1 MLACAALGIALVGCA
16 STPEAQSLARKA
28 DLDTA
33 PITHVV
39 LVQLKDPTRTAELIA
54 DCDQVLPAITG
65 VSGYSCGVPLVTGR
79 TNVTGDYDVGIYVGF
94 RTEAEYRSYM
104 DDPRHMAMV
113 ERWRDGWKAVRIFDV
128 ISGMPAANAVPGTA
142 AAQTTAAQTTAPAA
156 APSTATPAIR
166 PAVPTAPAAASPA
179 PAPAPGA
186 TPAPKAATPAP
197 KAAAPAPAA
206 SPAAASAPAPGAASA
221 PAPAPRS

>member
-54 DCDQVLPAITG
+54 DCDQVLPAIKG
-65 VSGYSCGVPLVTGR
+65 VSGYSCGVPFVTGR

-94 RTEAEYRSYM
+94 RTEAEYRAYV

-113 ERWRDGWKAVRIFDV
+113 DRWRDGWKGVRIFDV
-128 ISGMPAANAVPGTA
+128 ISGIPAAGAVPGTPG
-142 AAQTTAAQTTAPAA
+142 PAA
-156 APSTATPAIR
+156 
-166 PAVPTAPAAASPA
+166 APAAASPA
-179 PAPAPGA
+179 APGA
-186 TPAPKAATPAP
+186 TAAPKMSTPAPKAATPAP
-197 KAAAPAPAA
+197 APVPAAAPAPA
-206 SPAAASAPAPGAASA
+206 SSAA
-221 PAPAPRS
+221 PAPAAAPAAAPRP

>member
-1 MLACAALGIALVGCA
+1 MLACAALGIAFVGCA
-16 STPEAQSLARKA
+16 STPEAKSLARKA

-54 DCDQVLPAITG
+54 DCDQVLPAIKG
-65 VSGYSCGVPLVTGR
+65 VSGYSCGIPLVTGR

-94 RTEAEYRSYM
+94 RTDADYRSYV
-104 DDPRHMAMV
+104 DDPRHLAMV
-113 ERWRDGWKAVRIFDV
+113 DRWRDGWKAVRIFDV
-128 ISGMPAANAVPGTA
+128 VSGMPAASAVPGTA
-142 AAQTTAAQTTAPAA
+142 AAPTAAPAA
-156 APSTATPAIR
+156 TPASATPAIR
-166 PAVPTAPAAASPA
+166 PAVPAAPAAASPAPA

-186 TPAPKAATPAP
+186 TPAPKAA
-197 KAAAPAPAA
+197 APAPAT

>member
-1 MLACAALGIALVGCA
+1 MLACTALGIAFVGCA

-39 LVQLKDPTRTAELIA
+39 LVQLKDPTRTAELIG
-54 DCDQVLPAITG
+54 DCDQVLPAIRG
-65 VSGYSCGVPLVTGR
+65 VSGYSCGAPLVTGR

-94 RTEAEYRSYM
+94 RTEAEYRAYV

-113 ERWRDGWKAVRIFDV
+113 DRWRDGWKAVRIFDV
-128 ISGMPAANAVPGTA
+128 ISGMPAAGAVPGTA
-142 AAQTTAAQTTAPAA
+142 AAPAA
-156 APSTATPAIR
+156 APAATPASATPAIR
-166 PAVPTAPAAASPA
+166 PAVPAAPAAAS

-186 TPAPKAATPAP
+186 TPAPKAA
-197 KAAAPAPAA
+197 APAPAT

>member
-54 DCDQVLPAITG
+54 DCDQVLPAIKG
-65 VSGYSCGVPLVTGR
+65 VLGYSCGVPFVTGR

-94 RTEAEYRSYM
+94 RTEAEYRAYV

-113 ERWRDGWKAVRIFDV
+113 DRWRDGWKGVRIFDV
-128 ISGMPAANAVPGTA
+128 ISGIPSAGAVPGTPGA
-142 AAQTTAAQTTAPAA
+142 AA
-156 APSTATPAIR
+156 
-166 PAVPTAPAAASPA
+166 APAAASPA
-179 PAPAPGA
+179 APGA
-186 TPAPKAATPAP
+186 TAAPKMSTPAPKAATPAP
-197 KAAAPAPAA
+197 APVPAAAPAPA
-206 SPAAASAPAPGAASA
+206 SSAA
-221 PAPAPRS
+221 PAPAAAPAAAPRP

>member
-1 MLACAALGIALVGCA
+1 MLACAALGIAFVGCA

-54 DCDQVLPAITG
+54 DCDQVLPAIKG

-94 RTEAEYRSYM
+94 RTDADYRSYV
-104 DDPRHMAMV
+104 DDPRHLAMV
-113 ERWRDGWKAVRIFDV
+113 DRWRDGWKAVRIFDV
-128 ISGMPAANAVPGTA
+128 VSGMPAASAVPGTA
-142 AAQTTAAQTTAPAA
+142 AAPAA
-156 APSTATPAIR
+156 APAATPASATPAIR
-166 PAVPTAPAAASPA
+166 PAVPAAPAAASPAPA

-186 TPAPKAATPAP
+186 TPAPKAA
-197 KAAAPAPAA
+197 APAPATP
-206 SPAAASAPAPGAASA
+206 PAAASAPAPAAASA

>member
-1 MLACAALGIALVGCA
+1 MLACATLGIAFVGCA

-94 RTEAEYRSYM
+94 RTDADYRSYV
-104 DDPRHMAMV
+104 DDPRHLAMV
-113 ERWRDGWKAVRIFDV
+113 DRWRDGWKAVRIFDV
-128 ISGMPAANAVPGTA
+128 VSGMPAASAVPGTA
-142 AAQTTAAQTTAPAA
+142 AAPTAAPAA
-156 APSTATPAIR
+156 TPASAAPAIR
-166 PAVPTAPAAASPA
+166 PAVPAAPAAASPAPA

-186 TPAPKAATPAP
+186 TPAPKS
-197 KAAAPAPAA
+197 AAPAPAT

>member
-54 DCDQVLPAITG
+54 DCDQVLPAIKG

-94 RTEAEYRSYM
+94 RTDADYRSYV
-104 DDPRHMAMV
+104 DDPRHLAMV
-113 ERWRDGWKAVRIFDV
+113 DRWRDGWKAVRIFDV
-128 ISGMPAANAVPGTA
+128 VSGMPTASAVPGTA
-142 AAQTTAAQTTAPAA
+142 AVPAA
-156 APSTATPAIR
+156 APAATPASATPATR
-166 PAVPTAPAAASPA
+166 PAVPAAPAAAS

-186 TPAPKAATPAP
+186 TPAPKAA
-197 KAAAPAPAA
+197 APAPAT

>member
-1 MLACAALGIALVGCA
+1 MLACAALGIAFVGCA

-54 DCDQVLPAITG
+54 DCDQVLPAIKG

-94 RTEAEYRSYM
+94 RTEAEYRAYV

-113 ERWRDGWKAVRIFDV
+113 DRWRDGWKAVRIFDV
-128 ISGMPAANAVPGTA
+128 ISGMPAASAVPGTA
-142 AAQTTAAQTTAPAA
+142 AVPATAAQTTAPAA
-156 APSTATPAIR
+156 TPASATQANR
-166 PAVPTAPAAASPA
+166 PAVPAAPAATSPA
-179 PAPAPGA
+179 PAPG
-186 TPAPKAATPAP
+186 ATPAP

-206 SPAAASAPAPGAASA
+206 SPAASAPAQGAASA

>member
-65 VSGYSCGVPLVTGR
+65 VSGYSCGVPFVTGR

-94 RTEAEYRSYM
+94 RTEAEYRAYV

-113 ERWRDGWKAVRIFDV
+113 DRWRDGWKGVRIFDV
-128 ISGMPAANAVPGTA
+128 ISGIPAAGAVPGTPGA
-142 AAQTTAAQTTAPAA
+142 AA
-156 APSTATPAIR
+156 
-166 PAVPTAPAAASPA
+166 APAAASTT
-179 PAPAPGA
+179 APGA
-186 TPAPKAATPAP
+186 TAAPKTSTPAPKAATPAHAP
-197 KAAAPAPAA
+197 VPAAAPAPA
-206 SPAAASAPAPGAASA
+206 SSAA
-221 PAPAPRS
+221 PAPAAAPAAAPRP

>member
-54 DCDQVLPAITG
+54 DCDQVLPAIKG
-65 VSGYSCGVPLVTGR
+65 VSGYSCGVPFVTGR

-94 RTEAEYRSYM
+94 RTEAEYRAYV

-113 ERWRDGWKAVRIFDV
+113 DRWRDGWKGVRIFDV
-128 ISGMPAANAVPGTA
+128 VSGMPAATAAPGT
-142 AAQTTAAQTTAPAA
+142 PAA
-156 APSTATPAIR
+156 AA
-166 PAVPTAPAAASPA
+166 APAAASPA
-179 PAPAPGA
+179 PASGTKPTPKTV

-197 KAAAPAPAA
+197 APAPAVVPAPASSAAPAPA
-206 SPAAASAPAPGAASA
+206 PA
-221 PAPAPRS
+221 PAPAAAPRP

>member
-54 DCDQVLPAITG
+54 DCDQVLPAIKG
-65 VSGYSCGVPLVTGR
+65 VSGYSCGVPFVTGR

-94 RTEAEYRSYM
+94 RTEAEYRAYV

-113 ERWRDGWKAVRIFDV
+113 DRWRDGWKGVRIFDV
-128 ISGMPAANAVPGTA
+128 ISGIPAAGAVPGTPGA
-142 AAQTTAAQTTAPAA
+142 AA
-156 APSTATPAIR
+156 
-166 PAVPTAPAAASPA
+166 APAAASPA
-179 PAPAPGA
+179 APGA
-186 TPAPKAATPAP
+186 TAAPKMSTPAPKAATPAP
-197 KAAAPAPAA
+197 APVPAAAPAPA
-206 SPAAASAPAPGAASA
+206 SSAA
-221 PAPAPRS
+221 PAPAAAPAAAPRP

>member
-65 VSGYSCGVPLVTGR
+65 VSGYSCGVPFVTGR

-94 RTEAEYRSYM
+94 RTEAEYRAYV

-113 ERWRDGWKAVRIFDV
+113 DRWRDGWKGVRIFDV
-128 ISGMPAANAVPGTA
+128 ISGIPAAGAVPGTPG
-142 AAQTTAAQTTAPAA
+142 PAA
-156 APSTATPAIR
+156 
-166 PAVPTAPAAASPA
+166 APAAASPA
-179 PAPAPGA
+179 APGA
-186 TPAPKAATPAP
+186 TAAPKMSTPAPKAATPAP
-197 KAAAPAPAA
+197 APVPAAAPAPA
-206 SPAAASAPAPGAASA
+206 SSAA
-221 PAPAPRS
+221 PAPAAAPAAAPRP

>member
-54 DCDQVLPAITG
+54 DCDQVLPAIKG

-94 RTEAEYRSYM
+94 RTDADYRSYV
-104 DDPRHMAMV
+104 DDPRHLAMV
-113 ERWRDGWKAVRIFDV
+113 DRWRDGWKAVRIFDV
-128 ISGMPAANAVPGTA
+128 VSGMPAASAVPGTA
-142 AAQTTAAQTTAPAA
+142 AAPTAAPAA
-156 APSTATPAIR
+156 TPASATPAIR
-166 PAVPTAPAAASPA
+166 PAVPAAPAAASPA
-179 PAPAPGA
+179 PASAPAPGA
-186 TPAPKAATPAP
+186 TPSP
-197 KAAAPAPAA
+197 KAAAPAT
-206 SPAAASAPAPGAASA
+206 SPAAASAPTPGAASA

>member
-54 DCDQVLPAITG
+54 DCDQVLPAIKG

-94 RTEAEYRSYM
+94 RTEAEYRSYV
-104 DDPRHMAMV
+104 DDPRHLAMV
-113 ERWRDGWKAVRIFDV
+113 DRWRDGWKGVRIFDV
-128 ISGMPAANAVPGTA
+128 ISGMPTATVVPGTPA
-142 AAQTTAAQTTAPAA
+142 TPTPTPATASAPKATAPAA
-156 APSTATPAIR
+156 AAPTAAPA
-166 PAVPTAPAAASPA
+166 TAPAPSPVPA
-179 PAPAPGA
+179 PN
-186 TPAPKAATPAP
+186 AATPP
-197 KAAAPAPAA
+197 
-206 SPAAASAPAPGAASA
+206 ASAPRP
-221 PAPAPRS
+221 

>member
-1 MLACAALGIALVGCA
+1 MLACAALGISLVGCA

-54 DCDQVLPAITG
+54 DCDQVLPAIKG

-94 RTEAEYRSYM
+94 RTDADYRSYV
-104 DDPRHMAMV
+104 DDPRHLAMV
-113 ERWRDGWKAVRIFDV
+113 DRWRDGWKAVRIFDV
-128 ISGMPAANAVPGTA
+128 VSGMPTASAVPGTA
-142 AAQTTAAQTTAPAA
+142 AVPAA
-156 APSTATPAIR
+156 APAATPASATPATR
-166 PAVPTAPAAASPA
+166 PAVPAAPAAASPA
-179 PAPAPGA
+179 PAPAPAPGA
-186 TPAPKAATPAP
+186 MPAPKAS
-197 KAAAPAPAA
+197 APAPAT

>member
-54 DCDQVLPAITG
+54 DCDQVLPAIKG
-65 VSGYSCGVPLVTGR
+65 VSGYSCGVPFVTGR

-94 RTEAEYRSYM
+94 RTEAEYRAYV

-113 ERWRDGWKAVRIFDV
+113 DRWRDGWKGVRIFDV
-128 ISGMPAANAVPGTA
+128 ISGIPAAGAVPGTPG
-142 AAQTTAAQTTAPAA
+142 PAA
-156 APSTATPAIR
+156 
-166 PAVPTAPAAASPA
+166 APAAASLA
-179 PAPAPGA
+179 APGA
-186 TPAPKAATPAP
+186 TAAPKTSTPAPKAATAAPAP
-197 KAAAPAPAA
+197 VPAAAAAPASSAAPAPAA
-206 SPAAASAPAPGAASA
+206 APAAA
-221 PAPAPRS
+221 PRP

>member
-1 MLACAALGIALVGCA
+1 MLACAALGIAFVGCA

-54 DCDQVLPAITG
+54 DCDQVLPAIKG

-94 RTEAEYRSYM
+94 RTAPTWTTRGTW
-104 DDPRHMAMV
+104 PWWTV
-113 ERWRDGWKAVRIFDV
+113 G
-128 ISGMPAANAVPGTA
+128 GTA
-142 AAQTTAAQTTAPAA
+142 GRPCGS
-156 APSTATPAIR
+156 ST
-166 PAVPTAPAAASPA
+166 
-179 PAPAPGA
+179 
-186 TPAPKAATPAP
+186 
-197 KAAAPAPAA
+197 
-206 SPAAASAPAPGAASA
+206 
-221 PAPAPRS
+221 

>member
-1 MLACAALGIALVGCA
+1 MLACAALGIAFVGCA

-54 DCDQVLPAITG
+54 DCDQVLPAIRG

-94 RTEAEYRSYM
+94 RTDADYRSYV
-104 DDPRHMAMV
+104 DDPRHLAMV
-113 ERWRDGWKAVRIFDV
+113 DRWRDGWKAVRIFDV
-128 ISGMPAANAVPGTA
+128 VSGMPAASAVPGTA
-142 AAQTTAAQTTAPAA
+142 AAPTAAPAA
-156 APSTATPAIR
+156 TPASATPATR
-166 PAVPTAPAAASPA
+166 PAMPAAPAAASPA
-179 PAPAPGA
+179 PAPAPAPGA
-186 TPAPKAATPAP
+186 MPAPKAS
-197 KAAAPAPAA
+197 APAPAT
-206 SPAAASAPAPGAASA
+206 SPGAASAPAPGATSA

>member
-39 LVQLKDPTRTAELIA
+39 LVQLKDPTRTAELIV
-54 DCDQVLPAITG
+54 DCDQVLPAIKG

-94 RTEAEYRSYM
+94 RTDADYRSYV
-104 DDPRHMAMV
+104 DDPRHLAMV
-113 ERWRDGWKAVRIFDV
+113 DRWRDGWKAVRIFDV
-128 ISGMPAANAVPGTA
+128 VSGMPAASAVPGTA
-142 AAQTTAAQTTAPAA
+142 AAPTAAPAA
-156 APSTATPAIR
+156 TPASATPAIR
-166 PAVPTAPAAASPA
+166 PAVPAAPAAASPA
-179 PAPAPGA
+179 PASG
-186 TPAPKAATPAP
+186 ATPAP
-197 KAAAPAPAA
+197 KAAAPAPAT

>member
-54 DCDQVLPAITG
+54 DCDQVLPAIKG
-65 VSGYSCGVPLVTGR
+65 VSGYSCGVPFVTGR

-94 RTEAEYRSYM
+94 RTEAEYRAYV

-113 ERWRDGWKAVRIFDV
+113 DRWRDGWKGVRIFDV
-128 ISGMPAANAVPGTA
+128 ISGIPAAGAVPGTPG
-142 AAQTTAAQTTAPAA
+142 PAA
-156 APSTATPAIR
+156 
-166 PAVPTAPAAASPA
+166 APAAASPA
-179 PAPAPGA
+179 APGA
-186 TPAPKAATPAP
+186 TAAPKMSTPAPKAATPAHAP
-197 KAAAPAPAA
+197 VPAAAPAPA
-206 SPAAASAPAPGAASA
+206 SSAA
-221 PAPAPRS
+221 PAPAAAPAAAPRP

>member
-1 MLACAALGIALVGCA
+1 MLACAALGIAFVGCA

-54 DCDQVLPAITG
+54 DCDQVLPAIKG

-94 RTEAEYRSYM
+94 RTEAEYRAYV

-113 ERWRDGWKAVRIFDV
+113 DRWRDGWKAVRIFDV
-128 ISGMPAANAVPGTA
+128 ISGMPAASAVPGTA
-142 AAQTTAAQTTAPAA
+142 AVPATAAQTTAPAA
-156 APSTATPAIR
+156 TPASATQANR
-166 PAVPTAPAAASPA
+166 PAVPAAPTATSPA
-179 PAPAPGA
+179 PAPG
-186 TPAPKAATPAP
+186 TTPAP
-197 KAAAPAPAA
+197 KAAAPAPAT

>member
-54 DCDQVLPAITG
+54 DCDQVLPAIKG

-94 RTEAEYRSYM
+94 RTDADYRSYV
-104 DDPRHMAMV
+104 DDPRHLAMV
-113 ERWRDGWKAVRIFDV
+113 DRWRDGWKAVRIFDV
-128 ISGMPAANAVPGTA
+128 VSGMPTASAVPGTA
-142 AAQTTAAQTTAPAA
+142 AVPAA
-156 APSTATPAIR
+156 APAATPASATPATR
-166 PAVPTAPAAASPA
+166 PAVPAAPAAASPA
-179 PAPAPGA
+179 PAPAPAPGA
-186 TPAPKAATPAP
+186 MPAP
-197 KAAAPAPAA
+197 KAAAPAPAT
-206 SPAAASAPAPGAASA
+206 SPAAASAPAPGAASV

>member
-54 DCDQVLPAITG
+54 DCDQVLPAIKG
-65 VSGYSCGVPLVTGR
+65 VSGYSCGVPFVTGR

-94 RTEAEYRSYM
+94 RTEAEYRAYV

-113 ERWRDGWKAVRIFDV
+113 DRWRDGWKGVRIFDV
-128 ISGMPAANAVPGTA
+128 ISGIPAAGAVPGTPG
-142 AAQTTAAQTTAPAA
+142 PAA
-156 APSTATPAIR
+156 
-166 PAVPTAPAAASPA
+166 APAAASPA
-179 PAPAPGA
+179 APGA
-186 TPAPKAATPAP
+186 TAAPKMSTPAPKAATPAP
-197 KAAAPAPAA
+197 APAPAAAPAPA
-206 SPAAASAPAPGAASA
+206 SSAA
-221 PAPAPRS
+221 PAPAPAPAAAPRP

>member
-1 MLACAALGIALVGCA
+1 MLACAALGITLVGCA

-54 DCDQVLPAITG
+54 DCDQVLPAIKG
-65 VSGYSCGVPLVTGR
+65 VSGYSCGVPFVTGR

-94 RTEAEYRSYM
+94 RTEAEYRAYV

-113 ERWRDGWKAVRIFDV
+113 DRWRDGWKGVRIFDV
-128 ISGMPAANAVPGTA
+128 VSGMPAASAVPGAPAVPVATS
-142 AAQTTAAQTTAPAA
+142 PAA
-156 APSTATPAIR
+156 APASNA
-166 PAVPTAPAAASPA
+166 APAPKAAVQPPA

-186 TPAPKAATPAP
+186 
-197 KAAAPAPAA
+197 
-206 SPAAASAPAPGAASA
+206 A
-221 PAPAPRS
+221 PAPAPRQ

>member
-1 MLACAALGIALVGCA
+1 MLACAALGIAFVGCA

-54 DCDQVLPAITG
+54 DCDQVLPAIKG
-65 VSGYSCGVPLVTGR
+65 VSGYSCGIPLVTGR

-94 RTEAEYRSYM
+94 RTDADYRSYV
-104 DDPRHMAMV
+104 DDPRHLAMV
-113 ERWRDGWKAVRIFDV
+113 DRWRDGWKAVRIFDV
-128 ISGMPAANAVPGTA
+128 ISGMPAASAVPGTA
-142 AAQTTAAQTTAPAA
+142 AAPTAAPAA
-156 APSTATPAIR
+156 TPASAAPAIR
-166 PAVPTAPAAASPA
+166 PAVPAAPAAASPA
-179 PAPAPGA
+179 PASG
-186 TPAPKAATPAP
+186 ATPAP
-197 KAAAPAPAA
+197 KAAAPAPAT

>member
-1 MLACAALGIALVGCA
+1 MLACAALGIALLGCA

-54 DCDQVLPAITG
+54 DCDQVLPAIKG
-65 VSGYSCGVPLVTGR
+65 VSGYSCGIPLVTVR

-94 RTEAEYRSYM
+94 RTEAEYRAYV

-113 ERWRDGWKAVRIFDV
+113 DRWREGWKGVRIFDV
-128 ISGMPAANAVPGTA
+128 VSGMPAATAVPGTPA
-142 AAQTTAAQTTAPAA
+142 AAA
-156 APSTATPAIR
+156 APS
-166 PAVPTAPAAASPA
+166 AASPA
-179 PAPAPGA
+179 PAPASNA
-186 TPAPKAATPAP
+186 APAPKAAVQ
-197 KAAAPAPAA
+197 APAPA
-206 SPAAASAPAPGAASA
+206 PAPSAA
-221 PAPAPRS
+221 PAPAPRQ

>member
-1 MLACAALGIALVGCA
+1 MLACAALGIAITGCA

-28 DLDTA
+28 DLDTP

-94 RTEAEYRSYM
+94 RTDADYRSYV
-104 DDPRHMAMV
+104 DDPRHLSMV
-113 ERWRDGWKAVRIFDV
+113 DRWRDGWKAVRIFDV
-128 ISGMPAANAVPGTA
+128 VSGMPAA
-142 AAQTTAAQTTAPAA
+142 
-156 APSTATPAIR
+156 
-166 PAVPTAPAAASPA
+166 PAAASPAPA

-186 TPAPKAATPAP
+186 TPAPKAA
-197 KAAAPAPAA
+197 APAPAT

>member
-1 MLACAALGIALVGCA
+1 MLACAALGIAFVGCA

-54 DCDQVLPAITG
+54 DCDQVLPAIKG

-94 RTEAEYRSYM
+94 RTEAEYRAYV

-113 ERWRDGWKAVRIFDV
+113 DRWRDGWKAVRIFDV
-128 ISGMPAANAVPGTA
+128 ISGMPAASAVPGTA
-142 AAQTTAAQTTAPAA
+142 AVPATAAQTTAPAA
-156 APSTATPAIR
+156 TPASATQANR
-166 PAVPTAPAAASPA
+166 PAVPAAPTATSPA
-179 PAPAPGA
+179 PAPG
-186 TPAPKAATPAP
+186 TTPAP

-206 SPAAASAPAPGAASA
+206 SPAASAPAQGAASA

>member
-1 MLACAALGIALVGCA
+1 MLACAALGISLTGCA

-54 DCDQVLPAITG
+54 DCDQVLPAIKG
-65 VSGYSCGVPLVTGR
+65 VSGYSCGVPFVTGR

-94 RTEAEYRSYM
+94 RTEAEYRAYV

-113 ERWRDGWKAVRIFDV
+113 DRWRDGWKGVRIFDV
-128 ISGMPAANAVPGTA
+128 ISGIPAAGAVPGTPG
-142 AAQTTAAQTTAPAA
+142 PAA
-156 APSTATPAIR
+156 
-166 PAVPTAPAAASPA
+166 APAAASPA
-179 PAPAPGA
+179 APGA
-186 TPAPKAATPAP
+186 TSAPKTSTPAPKAATAAPAP
-197 KAAAPAPAA
+197 VPAAAAAPASSAAPAPAA
-206 SPAAASAPAPGAASA
+206 APAAA
-221 PAPAPRS
+221 PRP

>member
-54 DCDQVLPAITG
+54 DCDQVLPAIKG

-94 RTEAEYRSYM
+94 RTDADYRLYV
-104 DDPRHMAMV
+104 DDPRHLAMV
-113 ERWRDGWKAVRIFDV
+113 DRWRDGWKAVRIFDV
-128 ISGMPAANAVPGTA
+128 VSGMPTVSAVPGTA
-142 AAQTTAAQTTAPAA
+142 AAPAA
-156 APSTATPAIR
+156 APAATPASAAPATR
-166 PAVPTAPAAASPA
+166 PAVPAAPAAASPA
-179 PAPAPGA
+179 PAPASAPGA
-186 TPAPKAATPAP
+186 APAPKP
-197 KAAAPAPAA
+197 AAPAPATT
-206 SPAAASAPAPGAASA
+206 PAAASAPAPGAASA